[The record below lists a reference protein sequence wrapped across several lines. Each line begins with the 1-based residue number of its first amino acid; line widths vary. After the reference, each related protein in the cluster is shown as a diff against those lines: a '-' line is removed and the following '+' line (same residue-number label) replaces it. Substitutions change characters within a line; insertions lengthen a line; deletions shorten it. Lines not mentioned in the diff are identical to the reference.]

1 MLIIGVCFYF
11 KERLAD
17 RAVNP
22 LNLNGCL
29 VLEINAQNKKG
40 FVISVYHSP
49 NQSKDKFDQFLL
61 NFEQLISDRMSQNP
75 HFILLTGDFN
85 VRLSSW
91 WKNDLVT
98 SEGHQVDAI
107 TSSCGLSRL
116 ICEPTHILLNSF
128 SYIDLIFISQN
139 NLIMDSGVYVSL
151 HPNCHHEKVYAK
163 LNLYER
169 LVWNYKKTNIQ
180 LLNRTIQTFNWDKL
194 LENKNDNE
202 QLYIF
207 NKTMLNIF
215 HNFIPNKNM
224 ICNDKDPTWFN
235 NQIKTLIEKKNHLF
249 KSYMANVRLAVGRVR
264 LQKVDAELIN
274 IIKPSKENV
283 HNNLAKKLNDP
294 NTSSKKHWSI
304 MKTSVNGKK
313 TPIIPLLLVN
323 NNQGQ
328 G

>member
-1 MLIIGVCFYF
+1 MFDCFF
-11 KERLAD
+11 
-17 RAVNP
+17 
-22 LNLNGCL
+22 
-29 VLEINAQNKKG
+29 
-40 FVISVYHSP
+40 
-49 NQSKDKFDQFLL
+49 
-61 NFEQLISDRMSQNP
+61 
-75 HFILLTGDFN
+75 
-85 VRLSSW
+85 W
-91 WKNDLVT
+91 WKNDLTT
-98 SEGHQVDAI
+98 SEGNQVDAV
-107 TSSCGLSRL
+107 TSSYGLSQL
-116 ICEPTHILLNSF
+116 ICEPTHILLNSS
-128 SYIDLIFISQN
+128 SYIDLIVVNQN
-139 NLIMDSGVYVSL
+139 NLIMDSGAHVSL
-151 HPNCHHEKVYAK
+151 HPNCHHQIVYVK
-163 LNLYER
+163 LNLYQR